1 MVCILH
7 IDFISLAVLNISTS
21 AQLAFQMGENFTP
34 PSLDVTSPIEY
45 FPYFEG
51 RYLAVA
57 ASLTGGNVLAQFVKM
72 LQQWTHEL
80 GKLDEINTWS
90 FGKYAYNGAC
100 IVGVRLQKYC
110 NESNDSNLI
119 QTFKYIDNLIN
130 LQSRITQHCIKNAG
144 SANY

>member
-21 AQLAFQMGENFTP
+21 AQLAFQMGEHFTP

-80 GKLDEINTWS
+80 GKLDELII
-90 FGKYAYNGAC
+90 G
-100 IVGVRLQKYC
+100 RLENMRTMVPVSLVCVYK
-110 NESNDSNLI
+110 NIAMNLTT
-119 QTFKYIDNLIN
+119 QT
-130 LQSRITQHCIKNAG
+130 
-144 SANY
+144 